1 MLLKTS
7 YKENMKNNIKK
18 TGLFVILVL
27 FILLLLLFFAVTLVF
42 NHYYNLLDIQ
52 TEEQNIEFV
61 PNEELQEEESDL
73 LDEITEESA
82 SNGEEEKKEE
92 VEEEAAAPFEG
103 MEVSKEAFNIMVVGI
118 DSRENDYTGL
128 TDAMIL
134 FSINPETKKAVMT
147 SFLRDMYV
155 KIPDHGEN
163 RLNAAY
169 SFGGTSLLSRTIS
182 QNFGIEIDDFV
193 IVNFWLVMDVVDAFG
208 GVEIS
213 VEPEEIEYLNDYL
226 NEHNKLLEKPEGTD
240 YLTAEDTGIQLLN
253 GSQALGYARIRY
265 VGTDFGRTSRQREII
280 SALIEKVKGMNILEI
295 NSLLEQFLP
304 RVRTNLSQK
313 DLTTLL
319 FMSLGIKDYT
329 IESMTIPVDDTWEY
343 TRIRGMS
350 VIEVD
355 FEANAKAWRDK
366 FMESK
371 E

>member
-1 MLLKTS
+1 MKKT
-7 YKENMKNNIKK
+7 NMKKRKK
-18 TGLFVILVL
+18 WQ
-27 FILLLLLFFAVTLVF
+27 ILLLVLVTLILFLFFAVTLVF

-73 LDEITEESA
+73 LDEITEESVFD
-82 SNGEEEKKEE
+82 GEEEKKEE

-329 IESMTIPVDDTWEY
+329 IESMAIPVDDTWEY

-366 FMESK
+366 IMESK

>member
-1 MLLKTS
+1 MKKNKTWKICLLVFLT
-7 YKENMKNNIKK
+7 
-18 TGLFVILVL
+18 L
-27 FILLLLLFFAVTLVF
+27 ILLLLFAGIMVF
-42 NHYYNLLDIQ
+42 NHYYNLLDVQ

-61 PNEELQEEESDL
+61 SNEELQAEESEL
-73 LDEITEESA
+73 LDGIPEESA
-82 SNGEEEKKEE
+82 SEGEEEKKEE
-92 VEEEAAAPFEG
+92 VEEEAATPFEG
-103 MEVSKEAFNIMVVGI
+103 MEVSEENFNIMVVGI
-118 DSRENDYTGL
+118 DSRDNDYTGL

-169 SFGGTSLLSRTIS
+169 AFGGTSLLSQTIS
-182 QNFGIEIDDFV
+182 QNFGIEVEDFV
-193 IVNFWLVMDVVDAFG
+193 ILNFWLVMDVVDAFG
-208 GVEIS
+208 GVEVNI
-213 VEPEEIEYLNDYL
+213 EPEEIEYLNGYL
-226 NEHNKLLEKPEGTD
+226 DEHNKLLEKTEGTD
-240 YLTAEDTGIQLLN
+240 YLTAEDTGVQLLN

-280 SALIEKVKGMNILEI
+280 SALIEKMKTMNILEI
-295 NSLLEQFLP
+295 NRLLEQFLP

-319 FMSLGIKDYT
+319 FMSLGIKDYS
-329 IESMTIPVDDTWEY
+329 IESMAIPVDNTWEY
-343 TRIRGMS
+343 AKIRGMS

-366 FMESK
+366 IMESK

>member
-1 MLLKTS
+1 MKKPKNLL
-7 YKENMKNNIKK
+7 IVLPI
-18 TGLFVILVL
+18 LFA
-27 FILLLLLFFAVTLVF
+27 LLLFLLFAGTMVF
-42 NHYYNLLDIQ
+42 NHYYSLLDVQIEEQDIDYVSGENLLQGELDIL
-52 TEEQNIEFV
+52 EEIEDESDSQGLEEEFEEE
-61 PNEELQEEESDL
+61 NEE
-73 LDEITEESA
+73 
-82 SNGEEEKKEE
+82 
-92 VEEEAAAPFEG
+92 VAAPFEG
-103 MEVSKEAFNIMVVGI
+103 MDVSEEAFNIMVVGI
-118 DSRENDYTGL
+118 DSRDNDYTGL
-128 TDAMIL
+128 TDSMIL
-134 FSINPETKKAVMT
+134 FSINPDTKKAVMT

-155 KIPDHGEN
+155 KIPDHGGN

-169 SFGGTSLLSRTIS
+169 AYGGTSLLSRTIAN
-182 QNFGIEIDDFV
+182 NFGIEIDDFV

-208 GVEIS
+208 GVEIGIES
-213 VEPEEIEYLNDYL
+213 EEIEYLNGYL
-226 NEHNKLLEKPEGTD
+226 DEHNKLLEKPEGTD
-240 YLTAEDTGIQLLN
+240 YLTAEDTGVRLLN

-295 NSLLEQFLP
+295 NSMLEQFLP

-343 TRIRGMS
+343 AKIRGMS

-366 FMESK
+366 IMGSEQ
-371 E
+371 

>member
-1 MLLKTS
+1 M
-7 YKENMKNNIKK
+7 NNNIKK
-18 TGLFVILVL
+18 TWLLVL
-27 FILLLLLFFAVTLVF
+27 LILFALILLFLLFAGAMVF
-42 NHYYNLLDIQ
+42 NHYYNLLDVQIETQ
-52 TEEQNIEFV
+52 DIEYVADEELLQKELDFLEGIEEEPDSEGIEDEFEEETEEV
-61 PNEELQEEESDL
+61 
-73 LDEITEESA
+73 
-82 SNGEEEKKEE
+82 
-92 VEEEAAAPFEG
+92 VAPFEDLDIS
-103 MEVSKEAFNIMVVGI
+103 EEAFNIMIVGI
-118 DSRENDYTGL
+118 DSRDNDFAGR
-128 TDAMIL
+128 TDSMIL
-134 FSINPETKKAVMT
+134 FSINPDTKKAVMT

-155 KIPDHGEN
+155 KIPEHGGN

-169 SFGGTSLLSRTIS
+169 AFGGTSLLSQTIS
-182 QNFGIEIDDFV
+182 NNFGIAVDDYV

-213 VEPEEIEYLNDYL
+213 VEPEEIEYVNYYL
-226 NEHNKLLEKPEGTD
+226 EEHNRLLEKPEGTD
-240 YLTAEDTGIQLLN
+240 YLTAEDTGVRLLN

-280 SALIEKVKGMNILEI
+280 SALIEKLKGMNILEI

-329 IESMTIPVDDTWEY
+329 IESMAIPVDDTWEY
-343 TRIRGMS
+343 AQIRGMS

-366 FMESK
+366 IMGSDQ
-371 E
+371 

>member
-1 MLLKTS
+1 MKQKKWKTLL
-7 YKENMKNNIKK
+7 IAFLILI
-18 TGLFVILVL
+18 GLLPISGVIL
-27 FILLLLLFFAVTLVF
+27 F
-42 NHYYNLLDIQ
+42 NHYYNLLDVQ
-52 TEEQNIEFV
+52 TEEQNIGYV
-61 PNEELQEEESDL
+61 SSEELQEEEMDL

-82 SNGEEEKKEE
+82 SEGEEEKKEE
-92 VEEEAAAPFEG
+92 IEEEAATPFEG
-103 MEVSKEAFNIMVVGI
+103 MEVSEENFNIMVVGI
-118 DSRENDYTGL
+118 DSRDNDYTGL

-155 KIPDHGEN
+155 KIPGHGEN

-169 SFGGTSLLSRTIS
+169 SFGGTSLLSQTIF
-182 QNFGIEIDDFV
+182 QNFGIEVEDFA

-208 GVEIS
+208 GVEVNIES
-213 VEPEEIEYLNDYL
+213 EEIEYLNGYL
-226 NEHNKLLEKPEGTD
+226 DEHNKLLEKPEGTD
-240 YLTAEDTGIQLLN
+240 YLTAEDTGVRLLN

-280 SALIEKVKGMNILEI
+280 SALSEKMKNMNILES

-329 IESMTIPVDDTWEY
+329 IESMAIPVDNTWEY
-343 TRIRGMS
+343 AKIRGMS

-366 FMESK
+366 IMESK

>member
-1 MLLKTS
+1 MKKNKTWKICLLVFLT
-7 YKENMKNNIKK
+7 
-18 TGLFVILVL
+18 L
-27 FILLLLLFFAVTLVF
+27 ILLLLFAGIMVF
-42 NHYYNLLDIQ
+42 NHYYNLLDVQ

-61 PNEELQEEESDL
+61 SNEELQAEESVL
-73 LDEITEESA
+73 HGGIPGESA
-82 SNGEEEKKEE
+82 SKGEEEQEEE

-103 MEVSKEAFNIMVVGI
+103 MEVSEETFNIMVVGI
-118 DSRENDYTGL
+118 DSRDNDYTGL

-134 FSINPETKKAVMT
+134 FSINPDTKKAVMT

-155 KIPDHGEN
+155 KIPEHGGN

-169 SFGGTSLLSRTIS
+169 AFGGTSLLSQTIS
-182 QNFGIEIDDFV
+182 QNFGIEVDDFV

-208 GVEIS
+208 GVEVNI
-213 VEPEEIEYLNDYL
+213 EPEEIEYLNGYL
-226 NEHNKLLEKPEGTD
+226 DEHNKLLEKPEGTD
-240 YLTAEDTGIQLLN
+240 YLMAEDTGVQLLN

-329 IESMTIPVDDTWEY
+329 IESMTIPVDNTWEY
-343 TRIRGMS
+343 SRIRGMS
-350 VIEVD
+350 VLEVD

-366 FMESK
+366 IMES
-371 E
+371 EE

>member
-1 MLLKTS
+1 
-7 YKENMKNNIKK
+7 MKYNKK
-18 TGLFVILVL
+18 KKCKRWTIILFVPIVVI
-27 FILLLLLFFAVTLVF
+27 FGFYFAGTLVF

-52 TEEQNIEFV
+52 TEGQNTEYV
-61 PNEELQEEESDL
+61 SNEELQEEESDL
-73 LDEITEESA
+73 LDGVPEEFA
-82 SNGEEEKKEE
+82 SEGEEEKKEE

-103 MEVSKEAFNIMVVGI
+103 MDIGEEAFNIMLVGI

-134 FSINPETKKAVMT
+134 FSINPDTKKAVMT

-182 QNFGIEIDDFV
+182 QNFGIAVDDYV

-213 VEPEEIEYLNDYL
+213 VESEEIEYINYYL
-226 NEHNKLLEKPEGTD
+226 EEHNKLLEKPEGTD
-240 YLTAEDTGIQLLN
+240 YLTAEDTGVRLLN

-304 RVRTNLSQK
+304 RVRTSLSQK

-343 TRIRGMS
+343 AQIRGMS

-355 FEANAKAWRDK
+355 FEANAKAWHDK
-366 FMESK
+366 IMGSDQ
-371 E
+371 